1 MKQKI
6 NKSYGNY
13 RELNE
18 RQRDLV
24 PDYEENC
31 RQLMKCTSA
40 NTFVIEMILQSV
52 EHMFLNQRMNDTIV
66 RKIGTRVSCQY
77 PN

>member
-6 NKSYGNY
+6 NKNYGSYK
-13 RELNE
+13 ELTE

-31 RQLMKCTSA
+31 RQLMKCTSS

-52 EHMFLNQRMNDTIV
+52 EHMFLNQRINNTTVIV
-66 RKIGTRVSCQY
+66 NLC
-77 PN
+77 

>member
-6 NKSYGNY
+6 NKSFGSYK
-13 RELNE
+13 ELTE

-31 RQLMKCTSA
+31 RQLMKCASA

-52 EHMFLNQRMNDTIV
+52 EHMFLNQRINNTTVIV
-66 RKIGTRVSCQY
+66 NLY
-77 PN
+77 